1 MFSVYL
7 AIILVVLLIAFVA
20 AWRLMPAGWLTAMTG
35 TLSAAA
41 IALYEAMGDL
51 MPELKSLLPADYRAW
66 LVIVFLL
73 LTVAARFRNRA
84 ARK

>member
-7 AIILVVLLIAFVA
+7 AIFLVILLIAFAA
-20 AWRLMPAGWLTAMTG
+20 AWRLMPAGWLTATTG

-41 IALYEAMGDL
+41 IALYEAMSDM
-51 MPELKSLLPADYRAW
+51 MPELKTLLPAEYRAW

-84 ARK
+84 ARP

>member
-7 AIILVVLLIAFVA
+7 AICLVILLIAFA
-20 AWRLMPAGWLTAMTG
+20 AGWRLMPAGWLTATTG
-35 TLSAAA
+35 TLSATV
-41 IALYEAMGDL
+41 IALYEAMGDM
-51 MPELKSLLPADYRAW
+51 MPELKTLLPAEYRGW

-84 ARK
+84 ARQ

>member
-1 MFSVYL
+1 MFSVNL
-7 AIILVVLLIAFVA
+7 AIFLVVVLIAFVA

-35 TLSAAA
+35 TLSAVV

-51 MPELKSLLPADYRAW
+51 MPELKTLLPAEYRAW

-84 ARK
+84 APQ

>member
-1 MFSVYL
+1 MFSVNL
-7 AIILVVLLIAFVA
+7 AFVLVVVLIAFVA

-35 TLSAAA
+35 TLSATA
-41 IALYEAMGDL
+41 IALYEAMGDM
-51 MPELKSLLPADYRAW
+51 MPELKTLLPAEYRAW

-84 ARK
+84 ARQ